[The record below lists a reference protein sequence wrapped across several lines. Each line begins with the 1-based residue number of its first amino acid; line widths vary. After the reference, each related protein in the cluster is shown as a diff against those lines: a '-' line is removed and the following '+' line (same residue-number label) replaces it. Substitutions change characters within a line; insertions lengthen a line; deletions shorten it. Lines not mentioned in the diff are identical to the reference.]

1 MSRRSLPDTM
11 VLSTVD
17 LSQISLFVATR
28 EQALEARR
36 RTHVEWSKG
45 LSMEAYL
52 QHDQRLEQLEHAR
65 DGRLFDWYVIQYPKY
80 DSLFIEKHPAGSW
93 PRGLTLKL
101 STSIARAKRE

>member
-1 MSRRSLPDTM
+1 MA
-11 VLSTVD
+11 LSTVD

-28 EQALEARR
+28 EQASEARR

-65 DGRLFDWYVIQYPKY
+65 DGRLFDWYVIRYPTKTTLY
-80 DSLFIEKHPAGSW
+80 SWKHPAGSW
-93 PRGLTLKL
+93 PRGLTLEL
-101 STSIARAKRE
+101 STSIALAKRE